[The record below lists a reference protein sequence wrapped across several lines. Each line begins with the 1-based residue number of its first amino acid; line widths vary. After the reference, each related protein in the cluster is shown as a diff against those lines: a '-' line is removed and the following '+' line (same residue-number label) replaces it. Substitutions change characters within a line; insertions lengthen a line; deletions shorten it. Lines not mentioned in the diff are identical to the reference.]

1 MQWREFCSSHCIVHL
16 QQHMPKEKNAE
27 SITLTG
33 EITMTIEECYQ
44 QLGGDY
50 SEVVKR
56 LSALTLIKKFISKF
70 LQDKSFENLCGEI
83 QSGNRI
89 GAFRASHTL
98 KGVCQNLGFGKLMI
112 SSEKLTE
119 ALRAD
124 GEEIPESAAAVFE
137 NVRRDYE
144 ETTAVICRY
153 LTSELPSEADLSF
166 GHKV

>member
-83 QSGNRI
+83 QSGNRR
-89 GAFRASHTL
+89 GAFRAAHTL

-153 LTSELPSEADLSF
+153 LT
-166 GHKV
+166 